1 METSAQLN
9 ADFFVDDALTGL
21 SPAREAVD
29 SECSA
34 PPGTL
39 HDLSSTTGV
48 EATQLLPQ
56 YEPGVKPD
64 QSPAPT
70 KLERELATITQLH
83 ELTPARAG
91 ANQWDPRFLL
101 DLAVG
106 VDALPDILD
115 RYGFTEDSFDTL
127 SRSRIFRKELAQTI
141 RDVRENGVSFTQ
153 KARIQA
159 ESYLEVID
167 QLVYDF
173 NTPASTRL
181 ESIRSMVKWGRL
193 EPKEDKESAGT
204 NAQQININIS
214 F

>member
-21 SPAREAVD
+21 SPAGEAED
-29 SECSA
+29 HGQET
-34 PPGTL
+34 PPADHQG
-39 HDLSSTTGV
+39 LSSLPPVPSKLPRPLAQLPTGS
-48 EATQLLPQ
+48 T
-56 YEPGVKPD
+56 
-64 QSPAPT
+64 
-70 KLERELATITQLH
+70 
-83 ELTPARAG
+83 
-91 ANQWDPRFLL
+91 NQWDPRFLL

-106 VDALPDILD
+106 VDALPEILD
-115 RYGFTEDSFDTL
+115 RYGLDELEFDTL
-127 SRSRIFRKELAQTI
+127 SRSPIFRKELAQTI

-167 QLVYDF
+167 QLVYDY

-181 ESIRSMVKWGRL
+181 ESIRSMVKWGKL
-193 EPKEDKESAGT
+193 EAVAGEKDGV
-204 NAQQININIS
+204 NATQININIS

>member
-39 HDLSSTTGV
+39 HDLS
-48 EATQLLPQ
+48 LLPSDEGAQ
-56 YEPGVKPD
+56 QAQRQAIG
-64 QSPAPT
+64 
-70 KLERELATITQLH
+70 
-83 ELTPARAG
+83 PARGPSELNRTLAQAPPG
-91 ANQWDPRFLL
+91 STNQWDPRFLL

-115 RYGFTEDSFDTL
+115 RYGFTEEAFDTL

-181 ESIRSMVKWGRL
+181 ESIRSMVKWARL
-193 EPKEDKESAGT
+193 EAQAGEQDGV
-204 NAQQININIS
+204 NATQININIS

>member
-21 SPAREAVD
+21 SPAGEAED
-29 SECSA
+29 HGQET
-34 PPGTL
+34 PPAG
-39 HDLSSTTGV
+39 HQGLSF
-48 EATQLLPQ
+48 P
-56 YEPGVKPD
+56 
-64 QSPAPT
+64 PAVPT
-70 KLERELATITQLH
+70 KLNRTLAQAPTGPT
-83 ELTPARAG
+83 
-91 ANQWDPRFLL
+91 NQWDPRFLL

-193 EPKEDKESAGT
+193 EPKEDKEGAGT

>member
-39 HDLSSTTGV
+39 HDLS
-48 EATQLLPQ
+48 LLPSDEGAQ
-56 YEPGVKPD
+56 QAQRQAIG
-64 QSPAPT
+64 
-70 KLERELATITQLH
+70 
-83 ELTPARAG
+83 PARGPSELNRALAQTPTG
-91 ANQWDPRFLL
+91 STNQWDPRFLL

-115 RYGFTEDSFDTL
+115 RYGFTEESFDTL
-127 SRSRIFRKELAQTI
+127 SRSAIFRKELAETI
-141 RDVRENGVSFTQ
+141 RDVRENGISFTQ

-181 ESIRSMVKWGRL
+181 ESIRSMVKWARL
-193 EPKEDKESAGT
+193 EAQAGEQDGV
-204 NAQQININIS
+204 NATQININIS